1 MRRVVHVVLS
11 PIIAIMLSAMLSTLV
26 FADPVSR
33 DVLDELR
40 TKLSL
45 TEQAVEEGRNDDN
58 QLVRLRLDLDTISKG
73 LIAYGVSFRPRL
85 NQINDRL
92 AALGNPPKEGEPAE
106 PEIAIQERSALLGEK
121 AEINSVLGEAEN
133 LSIRVSNTID
143 AIGEYRRELFTNTLL
158 RRTDAAGAF
167 GLDTLNAFRKELYS
181 AYKTVIS
188 RVQFMWNFRLES
200 LLIASGLSA
209 LLGLGCYFLIRRIF
223 APAFSHTRHVGD
235 LSYISRLSLAFWSTV
250 IPSLGVAASLA
261 VVFSLFSY
269 FGVFVGDSLDIA
281 EALLISIVAIF
292 FIQRLANALFAPAH
306 PERRLVPVTN
316 GAARAL
322 VILTVAMAVV
332 HILDFFLGRLN
343 EILSS
348 PLSLTVAKSM
358 ISSLTVSLL
367 MMLIVVVK
375 PFRDPET
382 GQSTDWP
389 VWIRFPIILLAG
401 FVIGAAVS
409 GYIGLARFS
418 AAQIVVTSAILA
430 TMYIGVQSGQVL
442 ASEGGLPSSSVGSR
456 LRKRFSI
463 SDTTLDQMG
472 LALSFAV
479 YGIVALIGV
488 PLIALQWGFN
498 WIDIS
503 SWLYRILTD
512 IRIGSI
518 SISLLGILFGI
529 GVFILG
535 FLLTRRFQRWLDGSV
550 MARSRVDLGVRNSIK
565 TVVGYAGVALAALM
579 ALSAAGFDLSNL
591 AIVAG
596 ALSLGI
602 GFGLQNIVNN
612 FVSGLILLVERPFK
626 VGDWIV
632 AGNTAGFV
640 RKISVRATEIETFQ
654 RQTVI
659 LPNSELIN
667 QAVGN
672 WTHRNHLG
680 RVDIPVGVAYG
691 TKPRIV
697 HDLLMEIAEA
707 DTAIVRNPAPNVVF
721 LGFGA
726 SSLDFELR
734 VHISEVLDSL
744 VVATRLRMAIV
755 EAFEERGIEIPFPQQ
770 DVHLKIKD
778 METLSQA
785 ISAANRMPK
794 RQSNRPASG
803 RNKPA
808 GG

>member
-1 MRRVVHVVLS
+1 MRS
-11 PIIAIMLSAMLSTLV
+11 TFFSIIAGLV
-26 FADPVSR
+26 AILISNLALADSVSR
-33 DVLDELR
+33 DVLNELR
-40 TKLSL
+40 TKLSA
-45 TEQAVEEGRNDDN
+45 TEQAVEEARNDDN

-85 NQINDRL
+85 TQINDRL
-92 AALGNPPKEGEPAE
+92 SALGSPPKDGEPQEPVIVSEERAALA
-106 PEIAIQERSALLGEK
+106 AEK
-121 AEINSVLGEAEN
+121 AEINGVLGEAEN
-133 LSIRVSNTID
+133 LSIRVNNTID
-143 AIGEYRRELFTNTLL
+143 TIGEYRRDLFTTTLL

-167 GLDTLNAFRKELYS
+167 GADTLSAFTKELTS
-181 AYKTVIS
+181 AYRSVVS
-188 RVQFMWNFRLES
+188 RIQFMWNFRTQS
-200 LLIASGLSA
+200 LALASGLSA
-209 LLGLGCYFLIRRIF
+209 LLGLGCYFIIRRIF
-223 APAFSHTRHVGD
+223 AFAFSRTRREEEI
-235 LSYISRLSLAFWSTV
+235 SYISRLSLAFWSTV
-250 IPSLGVAASLA
+250 IPSLGVAASLG
-261 VVFSLFSY
+261 VVYSLFSY
-269 FGVFVGDSLDIA
+269 FGVFVGDSLSIV
-281 EALLISIVAIF
+281 EALLISIVAVF

-306 PERRLVPVTN
+306 PDQRLVPVTN

-322 VILTVAMAVV
+322 VLLTVAMAVV

-358 ISSLTVSLL
+358 VSSLTVSLL
-367 MMLIVVVK
+367 MVLVVLVK
-375 PFRDPET
+375 PFRDEESGKPL
-382 GQSTDWP
+382 DWP
-389 VWIRFPIILLAG
+389 IWIRVPIILLAG

-442 ASEGGLPSSSVGSR
+442 ASEGGLPSSSFGMR

-463 SDTTLDQMG
+463 SDATLDQLG

-479 YGIVALIGV
+479 YGVVVLIGV

-565 TVVGYAGVALAALM
+565 TVVGYAGVALAALI

-691 TKPRIV
+691 TRPRMV
-697 HDLLMEIAEA
+697 HDLLLEIANA
-707 DTAIVRNPAPNVVF
+707 DPAIVRNPAPNVVF

-744 VVATRLRMAIV
+744 AVASRLRMAIV
-755 EAFEERGIEIPFPQQ
+755 EAFEEKDIEIPFPQQ
-770 DVHLKIKD
+770 DVHLRIKD
-778 METLSQA
+778 LGEVAKAVADAGKSTPDPAQKRSGK
-785 ISAANRMPK
+785 PK
-794 RQSNRPASG
+794 TA
-803 RNKPA
+803 
-808 GG
+808 

>member
-1 MRRVVHVVLS
+1 MMRSFKIPILLAILAFLLS
-11 PIIAIMLSAMLSTLV
+11 SLAM
-26 FADPVSR
+26 ADPVSR
-33 DVLDELR
+33 DALNELR

-45 TEQAVEEGRNDDN
+45 TEQAIEENKGDDA
-58 QLVRLRLDLDTISKG
+58 QLVRLRLELDSISKD

-85 NQINDRL
+85 AQINDRL
-92 AALGNPPKEGEPAE
+92 TVLGAPPKEGEPAE
-106 PEIAIQERSALLGEK
+106 PVVVSEERSALTSEK
-121 AEINSVLGEAEN
+121 AEINSVRGEAEN
-133 LSIRVSNTID
+133 LSIRVSNAID
-143 AIGEYRRELFTNTLL
+143 TIGEYRRELFTNTLL

-167 GLDTLNAFRKELYS
+167 GADTLSAFQKELFS
-181 AYKTVIS
+181 AYRSVAS
-188 RVQFMWNFRLES
+188 RIQFMWNFRIDS
-200 LLIASGLSA
+200 LALASGLSA

-223 APAFSHTRHVGD
+223 APAFSRTRMEDG

-250 IPSLGVAASLA
+250 IPSLGVAASLG

-269 FGVFVGDSLDIA
+269 FGVFVGDSLSIV
-281 EALLISIVAIF
+281 EALLISVVAVF

-358 ISSLTVSLL
+358 VSSLTVSLL
-367 MMLIVVVK
+367 MMLVVLVK
-375 PFRDPET
+375 PFRDDET
-382 GQSTDWP
+382 DKPLDWP
-389 VWIRFPIILLAG
+389 IWIRVPIILLAG
-401 FVIGAAVS
+401 FVIGAAVT

-442 ASEGGLPSSSVGSR
+442 ASEGGLPSSSFGSR

-463 SDTTLDQMG
+463 SDTTLDQLG

-479 YGIVALIGV
+479 YGIVVLIGV

-550 MARSRVDLGVRNSIK
+550 MARSRVDLGVRNSIR

-632 AGNTAGFV
+632 AGTTAGFV
-640 RKISVRATEIETFQ
+640 KKISVRATEIETFQ

-680 RVDIPVGVAYG
+680 RVDIPIGVAYG

-697 HDLLMEIAEA
+697 HDLLLEIATA
-707 DTAIVRNPAPNVVF
+707 DTAVVRNPAPNVVF

-744 VVATRLRMAIV
+744 ALATRLRMAIV
-755 EAFEERGIEIPFPQQ
+755 EAFEEKGIEIPFTQQ

-778 METLSQA
+778 IEALSEA
-785 ISAANRMPK
+785 IAGA
-794 RQSNRPASG
+794 
-803 RNKPA
+803 NKPSKTGTSPS
-808 GG
+808 GGKT